1 MGVAKEQKRAAYER
15 RARRHHGD
23 PADWATQDGQKLIE
37 LVARIAAAG
46 GAIRFG
52 YTRDGGA
59 FAIGI
64 YGDGEP
70 YTEYLRPSEDIEALL
85 RDVADAVGE
94 TAEVGEQMRRPVK

>member
-1 MGVAKEQKRAAYER
+1 MGVAKELKQQQYKRR
-15 RARRHHGD
+15 QRSRHGE
-23 PADWATQDGQKLIE
+23 PADWSTQDGQKLIE
-37 LVARIAAAG
+37 LVATIAASG

-70 YTEYLRPSEDIEALL
+70 YTEYLRPGEDIEALL
-85 RDVADAVGE
+85 RDVADSIRDAGKP
-94 TAEVGEQMRRPVK
+94 AAKLP